1 MYFISSYSYA
11 DTLLSIKSEAS
22 SQGQDY
28 LSWND
33 IQNCIDMVNM
43 QIKEENESK
52 WFFLHIAHRGH
63 SWVFGM

>member
-11 DTLLSIKSEAS
+11 DTLLSIKSEGS

-43 QIKEENESK
+43 QIQEENESK
-52 WFFLHIAHRGH
+52 
-63 SWVFGM
+63 

>member
-1 MYFISSYSYA
+1 MIHLTIYGTLSCIWNTLMYFISSYSYA

-43 QIKEENESK
+43 QIQEENESK
-52 WFFLHIAHRGH
+52 
-63 SWVFGM
+63 